1 VNELHQRFG
10 ILEAGGAW
18 ILPVLHGK
26 LEYADLVRGAVT
38 ELQPAAV
45 AVELADTL
53 RAPLIEAVRRL
64 PRISVL
70 LYEDHGGNS
79 VYLPVEPAD
88 PLIEGLRS
96 AIEAGVPAE
105 LVDLDVDYPLRHAEP
120 FPDTYSLLRIG
131 AGAYLDAYLDASA
144 GQDGD
149 ELDRRRERGMA
160 HRIQRLVDRHGE
172 VLVVCG
178 MAHARRLADDLTT
191 PQPAPF
197 ARKKRDGVGLFHLHP
212 RSLPETLT
220 TFPFLSAVYERRRG
234 DLPPDPDEATMAPP
248 RKRAVRDFLAVV
260 EGHKEDEPDERLG
273 LSAAVDWV
281 ARRCGE
287 PGEPLDRRLAHLR
300 MLDRAALRYRSR
312 TGEEVKPWQR
322 RILQKF
328 ARNYALIDG
337 YLVPDLYQLVVASR
351 GAVDENHGH
360 EVWDLGEHYPWQEET
375 SELATIRVTA
385 EQLML
390 GTRRIRL
397 RRRIPVVKRRMVR
410 VPMRK
415 RKREKHPG
423 EWLEHFDPLGLCSH
437 PPEDLVI
444 EDYGNY
450 LRKKGVKIV
459 GDEQSRVVPFT
470 TSLLDG
476 IDVRETVRNW
486 HEKRI
491 YVREERKVQGGV
503 GSVVI
508 IFDEDEHDERFPFRM
523 TWLGEHDD
531 ESDMAFYSTPLAD
544 HLVGPG
550 INRCEYGGL
559 LLSYPPLRLMDVWED
574 PDYQQARTKSEVLL
588 MAAVDYS
595 LDPHV
600 VYVAA
605 NPPRTALRTYA
616 ETHARKIVYLPIGQL
631 SPTSIRNIRVFHIL
645 WGKDKREIARDYV
658 W

>member
-1 VNELHQRFG
+1 MSDLHQRFG
-10 ILEAGGAW
+10 ILDAGGAW
-18 ILPVLHGK
+18 VLPVLHGK
-26 LEYADLVRGAVT
+26 LEYADLVRRAVA
-38 ELQPAAV
+38 ELDPRAV

-53 RAPLIEAVRRL
+53 RAPVIEAVRRL

-70 LYEDHGGNS
+70 LYEDDEGRS
-79 VYLPVEPAD
+79 VYLPIEPAD
-88 PLIEGLRS
+88 PLVEGLRS
-96 AIEAGVPAE
+96 ALDRGLPAE
-105 LVDLDVDYPLRHAEP
+105 LVDLDADYPLRHAEP
-120 FPDTYSLLRIG
+120 FPDTHSLLHIG
-131 AGAYLDAYLDASA
+131 AGAYLEAYLDATA
-144 GQDGD
+144 GQGED

-160 HRIQRLVDRHGE
+160 HRIQRLAERHGR
-172 VLVVCG
+172 VLAICG
-178 MAHARRLADDLTT
+178 MAHARRLADDLAK

-197 ARKKRDGVGLFHLHP
+197 ARSRRAGVGLFHLHP

-234 DLPPDPDEATMAPP
+234 PLPPDPDEAAMTPP

-260 EGHKEDEPDERLG
+260 DGQREDEPDERVG

-281 ARRCGE
+281 ARRCGD
-287 PGEPLDRRLAHLR
+287 PDTPVDRRLAQLR
-300 MLDRAALRYRSR
+300 MLDRAALRYRAR
-312 TGEEVKPWQR
+312 TGEEVKPWQN
-322 RILQKF
+322 RILHRF
-328 ARNYALIDG
+328 SRNYALIEG
-337 YLVPDLYQLVVASR
+337 HLVPDLYQLVIAAR

-360 EVWDLGEHYPWQEET
+360 EVWDLGEHYPWQDET

-385 EQLML
+385 EQLQL
-390 GTRRIRL
+390 GTRRIHL

-410 VPMRK
+410 VPLRK

-423 EWLEHFDPLGLCSH
+423 EWLEHFDPQGLCSY

-444 EDYGNY
+444 EDYGDY
-450 LRKKGVKIV
+450 LRKKGIKIV
-459 GDEQSRVVPFT
+459 GDEQSRTVPFT

-476 IDVRETVRNW
+476 IDVRETVRHW

-491 YVREERKVQGGV
+491 YVKEERKVSGGV

-508 IFDEDEHDERFPFRM
+508 VFDEDENDRRYPFKM
-523 TWLGEHDD
+523 TWLGEHGD

-574 PDYQQARTKSEVLL
+574 PDYQQARSKSEVLL

-605 NPPRTALRTYA
+605 TPPRTALRTYA
-616 ETHARKIVYLPIGQL
+616 ETHARKIVYVPIGQL
-631 SPTSIRNIRVFHIL
+631 SPTSIRKIRVFHIL
-645 WGKDKREIARDYV
+645 WGKDKRDVAKDYV